1 LTRRSRITAYGTAV
15 ALVLIG
21 VACAAVISG
30 GTGETL
36 AMAFIGV
43 GLVGLVSLAFLEV
56 GLSEDRDRARERPA
70 RERPA
75 RERPAPQ
82 RGNTAGGVGRPRTR
96 QLGRRRGQRRR
107 LP

>member
-1 LTRRSRITAYGTAV
+1 LTRRSRVTAYGTAV

-30 GTGETL
+30 GTGESL

-56 GLSEDRDRARERPA
+56 GLSEDRARER
-70 RERPA
+70 EH
-75 RERPAPQ
+75 PAPQ
-82 RGNTAGGVGRPRTR
+82 RRSTAGGPGRTRTR
-96 QLGRRRGQRRR
+96 QLARRRGQRRR
-107 LP
+107 LR